1 MKTIIKI
8 FFLALITVGVI
19 VFLAKT
25 NYDKIIDQPN
35 SDNQD
40 KITFQIVSGE
50 SVDSM
55 IQKMVDSGIL
65 KEKWANYFRIYLKLN
80 KISEKIQAGTY
91 EIPKNLS
98 IKEIAE
104 TIQKARGLDI
114 WITIQEG
121 LRKDEIAEILSTEL
135 TKGGNSKFNK
145 EEFLSL
151 TSDSNFI
158 STLGF
163 TSYTPTDLEGYLFPD
178 KYAFSVDETTQD
190 ILVKM
195 VTNFRKKVGDDISY
209 EDLII
214 ASMVERE
221 GRTAEDRPMIADI
234 IKKRYEEGWLLQ
246 ICATILYLK
255 KDWKHVI
262 TKEDMAE
269 SNPYNT
275 YKTPGLPPTPICNPG
290 LAAINATKNP
300 KSNPYYYYIHDND
313 GNIHYGKTLEE
324 HNKNISTYLR

>member
-1 MKTIIKI
+1 MRTIIKI
-8 FFLALITVGVI
+8 FLLALITVGVI
-19 VFLAKT
+19 VFLAKA
-25 NYDKIIDQPN
+25 NYEKVIDQPN
-35 SDNQD
+35 SDSQD
-40 KITFQIVSGE
+40 KITFQIISGE

-151 TSDSNFI
+151 TNDTTFI

-163 TSYTPTDLEGYLFPD
+163 TSYTPTNLEGYLFPD
-178 KYAFSVDETTQD
+178 KYALSVDETTQD

-195 VTNFRKKVGDDISY
+195 VNNFIKKVGNDITY

-221 GRTAEDRPMIADI
+221 GRTTEDRPMIADI

-246 ICATILYLK
+246 ICATILYIK

-275 YKTPGLPPTPICNPG
+275 YKTPGLPPTPISNPG
-290 LAAINATKNP
+290 LAAINATENP

>member
-1 MKTIIKI
+1 MRTIIKI
-8 FFLALITVGVI
+8 FLLALITVGVI
-19 VFLAKT
+19 VFLAKA
-25 NYDKIIDQPN
+25 NYEKVIDQPN
-35 SDNQD
+35 SDSQD
-40 KITFQIVSGE
+40 KITFQIISGE

-151 TSDSNFI
+151 TNDTTFI

-163 TSYTPTDLEGYLFPD
+163 TSYTPTNLEGYLFPD

-195 VTNFRKKVGDDISY
+195 VNNFIKKVGNDITY

-221 GRTAEDRPMIADI
+221 GRTTEDRPMIADI

-246 ICATILYLK
+246 ICATILYIK

-275 YKTPGLPPTPICNPG
+275 YKTPGLPPTPISNPG
-290 LAAINATKNP
+290 LAAINATENP